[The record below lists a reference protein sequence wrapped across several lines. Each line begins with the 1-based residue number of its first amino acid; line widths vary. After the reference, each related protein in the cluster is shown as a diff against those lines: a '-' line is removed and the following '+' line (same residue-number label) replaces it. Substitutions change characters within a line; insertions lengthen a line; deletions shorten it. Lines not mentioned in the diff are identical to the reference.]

1 VLLGLHGVIEGGT
14 MPKLRLSLTIPGAV
28 SLGAYEGGALAA
40 LILAARTL
48 GEENVLIDT
57 IASASAGSITALLT
71 ARALLRGCSPTD
83 LLGAAWVESASL
95 AKMKTRST
103 QSPLSSKALQAMASD
118 LLAPNG
124 IKDGLPEV
132 PRQGHSI
139 TISMALASLAGLTYN
154 LASLSGKT
162 AVAASTYLDFYNV
175 TLTKDD
181 DANVY
186 VRYASGAIASGSNAM
201 GFPPLRLNRKSHE
214 QEYIDAGLEG
224 FPADGEFWYTDGGT
238 VDNEPLGR
246 SIDLAGAIPS
256 DDERV
261 HLLIHPDPGAPSSH
275 MTEVFGGDAPT
286 PPWVR
291 TATHA
296 LSMMQAQSIYDDLRT
311 LEKTN
316 SRLAW
321 VRTIG
326 PSLREGLE
334 QGLESSGLPA
344 DKRDEI
350 RDHVTTVLSEAL
362 AEVRGQQRQIEETS
376 KRKPNPRS
384 DAGGMDYA
392 ATMGAL
398 VEAASGLEG
407 RDPVKVEIVS
417 PALGADPG
425 QSPSSLL
432 AGAFLFHFG
441 GFIDIEFRKSD
452 FALGYRN
459 MTYWLENCLAAHL
472 PGVDLGP
479 ALSAVGRAYDELGW
493 DGIRHGGA
501 TLNSLRLGQKLGL
514 LCLGGHVA
522 HVAEHDVLRGGVGE
536 APAS

>member
-1 VLLGLHGVIEGGT
+1 
-14 MPKLRLSLTIPGAV
+14 MSKLRLSLTIPGAV

-83 LLGAAWVESASL
+83 LLSAAWVESASL

-124 IKDGLPEV
+124 IKDGPPEV

-139 TISMALASLAGLTYN
+139 TISMALASLAGLTYS
-154 LASLSGKT
+154 LASLSSST

-201 GFPPLRLNRKSHE
+201 GFPPLRLNRKSEE
-214 QEYIDAGLEG
+214 QNYVDAGLEG

-256 DDERV
+256 GDERL

-291 TATHA
+291 TATHVV
-296 LSMMQAQSIYDDLRT
+296 SMMQAQSIYDDLRT

-326 PSLREGLE
+326 PALRDGLE
-334 QGLESSGLPA
+334 QGLLSSGLPA

-350 RDHVTTVLSEAL
+350 RDRVTTSLSEAL
-362 AEVRGQQRQIEETS
+362 AEVRSQQRVIEETS
-376 KRKPNPRS
+376 KRAPNPRS

-392 ATMGAL
+392 ATLGAL

-417 PALGADPG
+417 PALGAGPG

-452 FALGYRN
+452 FALGFRN
-459 MTYWLENCLAAHL
+459 MTYWLENGLAAHL

-501 TLNSLRLGQKLGL
+501 TLNSLRFSQKLGL
-514 LCLGGHVA
+514 LRLGGHVA
-522 HVAEHDVLRGGVGE
+522 HVVEHDVLRSGAGE
-536 APAS
+536 APAP

>member
-1 VLLGLHGVIEGGT
+1 

-71 ARALLRGCSPTD
+71 ARALLRGCTPTD

-95 AKMKTRST
+95 AKMKTWST
-103 QSPLSSKALQAMASD
+103 QSPLSSKAIQAMASD

-124 IKDGLPEV
+124 IKDAPPEV

-139 TISMALASLAGLTYN
+139 TISMALASLAGLTYS

-201 GFPPLRLNRKSHE
+201 GFPPLRLNRKPHE

-246 SIDLAGAIPS
+246 SIDLAGAVPS
-256 DDERV
+256 GDERV

-275 MTEVFGGDAPT
+275 MADVFGGDAPT

-296 LSMMQAQSIYDDLRT
+296 VSMMQAQSIYDDLRT

-316 SRLAW
+316 SRVAW
-321 VRTIG
+321 VGTIG
-326 PSLREGLE
+326 PALRDGLE
-334 QGLESSGLPA
+334 QGLLSSGLPA

-350 RDHVTTVLSEAL
+350 RDRVTTSLSEAL
-362 AEVRGQQRQIEETS
+362 AEVRDQQRVIEKTS
-376 KRKPNPRS
+376 KRKPKPRFEAS
-384 DAGGMDYA
+384 GLDYA

-479 ALSAVGRAYDELGW
+479 ALSAVGRAYGELGW
-493 DGIRHGGA
+493 DAIRLGGA
-501 TLNSLRLGQKLGL
+501 TLNSLRIGQKLGQL
-514 LCLGGHVA
+514 RLGGHMA
-522 HVAEHDVLRGGVGE
+522 HIVEHDVLSGGVGE
-536 APAS
+536 APPP

>member
-1 VLLGLHGVIEGGT
+1 
-14 MPKLRLSLTIPGAV
+14 
-28 SLGAYEGGALAA
+28 
-40 LILAARTL
+40 
-48 GEENVLIDT
+48 
-57 IASASAGSITALLT
+57 
-71 ARALLRGCSPTD
+71 
-83 LLGAAWVESASL
+83 
-95 AKMKTRST
+95 
-103 QSPLSSKALQAMASD
+103 
-118 LLAPNG
+118 
-124 IKDGLPEV
+124 
-132 PRQGHSI
+132 
-139 TISMALASLAGLTYN
+139 
-154 LASLSGKT
+154 
-162 AVAASTYLDFYNV
+162 
-175 TLTKDD
+175 
-181 DANVY
+181 
-186 VRYASGAIASGSNAM
+186 M

-238 VDNEPLGR
+238 VNNEPLGR
-246 SIDLAGAIPS
+246 SIDLAGGVTS
-256 DDERV
+256 GDDERV

-291 TATHA
+291 TATHVV
-296 LSMMQAQSIYDDLRT
+296 SMMCRRRSIYDDLRT

-316 SRLAW
+316 PRVAW

-326 PSLREGLE
+326 PALRDGLE
-334 QGLESSGLPA
+334 QGLLSSGLPA

-350 RDHVTTVLSEAL
+350 RDRVTTSLSEAL
-362 AEVRGQQRQIEETS
+362 AEVRDQQRVIEKTS
-376 KRKPNPRS
+376 KRKPKSPRS
-384 DAGGMDYA
+384 EASGMDYA

-417 PALGADPG
+417 PTLGADPG

-472 PGVDLGP
+472 PGVELGP
-479 ALSAVGRAYDELGW
+479 ALSAVSRAYDDW
-493 DGIRHGGA
+493 GG
-501 TLNSLRLGQKLGL
+501 TRTGSG
-514 LCLGGHVA
+514 
-522 HVAEHDVLRGGVGE
+522 
-536 APAS
+536 APH

>member
-1 VLLGLHGVIEGGT
+1 
-14 MPKLRLSLTIPGAV
+14 MSKLRLSLTIPGAV

-83 LLGAAWVESASL
+83 LLSAAWVESASL
-95 AKMKTRST
+95 TKMKTTST
-103 QSPLSSKALQAMASD
+103 QSPLSSKALQAMATD
-118 LLAPNG
+118 LLSPNG
-124 IKDGLPEV
+124 IKDGPPEV
-132 PRQGHSI
+132 PRQVYPI
-139 TISMALASLAGLTYN
+139 TISMALASLAGLTYS
-154 LASLSGKT
+154 LASLSSLSSLSSKT
-162 AVAASTYLDFYNV
+162 AVAASTYLDFYDV
-175 TLTKDD
+175 TLAKDD

-186 VRYASGAIASGSNAM
+186 VRYAKGAIASGSNAM
-201 GFPPLRLNRKSHE
+201 GFPPLRLNRKSEE
-214 QEYIDAGLEG
+214 QKYIDAGLEG

-246 SIDLAGAIPS
+246 SIGLAGAIPS

-326 PSLREGLE
+326 PALREGLE
-334 QGLESSGLPA
+334 EGLESSGLPA

-362 AEVRGQQRQIEETS
+362 AEVRGQQRDIEETS
-376 KRKPNPRS
+376 MRKPKPRP
-384 DAGGMDYA
+384 DTGGMDYA

-417 PALGADPG
+417 PALGAGPG

-472 PGVDLGP
+472 PGVDLEP

-501 TLNSLRLGQKLGL
+501 TLNSLRFSQKLGL

-522 HVAEHDVLRGGVGE
+522 HVVEHDALSGTAGE
-536 APAS
+536 PPRP

>member
-1 VLLGLHGVIEGGT
+1 
-14 MPKLRLSLTIPGAV
+14 
-28 SLGAYEGGALAA
+28 
-40 LILAARTL
+40 
-48 GEENVLIDT
+48 
-57 IASASAGSITALLT
+57 
-71 ARALLRGCSPTD
+71 
-83 LLGAAWVESASL
+83 
-95 AKMKTRST
+95 
-103 QSPLSSKALQAMASD
+103 
-118 LLAPNG
+118 
-124 IKDGLPEV
+124 
-132 PRQGHSI
+132 
-139 TISMALASLAGLTYN
+139 MALASLAGLTYS

-246 SIDLAGAIPS
+246 SIGLAGAVPS
-256 DDERV
+256 GDDERV

-296 LSMMQAQSIYDDLRT
+296 VSMMQTQSIYDDLRT

-316 SRLAW
+316 SRVTW

-326 PSLREGLE
+326 PALRDGLE
-334 QGLESSGLPA
+334 QGLLSSGLPA

-350 RDHVTTVLSEAL
+350 RDRVTTSLSEAL
-362 AEVRGQQRQIEETS
+362 AEVRDQQRVIEKAS
-376 KRKPNPRS
+376 KRKPKPRS
-384 DAGGMDYA
+384 EASGMDYA

-417 PALGADPG
+417 PALGAGPG

-479 ALSAVGRAYDELGW
+479 ALSAVRRAYDELGW
-493 DGIRHGGA
+493 DGIRLGGA

-514 LCLGGHVA
+514 LRLGGHVA
-522 HVAEHDVLRGGVGE
+522 HIVEHDVLSGGVGE
-536 APAS
+536 APPP